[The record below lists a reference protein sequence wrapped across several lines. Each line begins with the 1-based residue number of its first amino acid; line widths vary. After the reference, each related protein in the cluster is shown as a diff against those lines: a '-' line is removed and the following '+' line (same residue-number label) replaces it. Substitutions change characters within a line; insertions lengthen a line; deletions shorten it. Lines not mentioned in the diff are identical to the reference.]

1 MANQDDTAKI
11 TIRVTPRASASKVA
25 GVKEGAVLVRVTA
38 PPVEGKANK
47 AVCEV
52 IAKEVGVPKSRVSV
66 IQGDTGRDK
75 VVEIAGISQSSAEAK
90 LGIGAQPELF

>member
-1 MANQDDTAKI
+1 MTGTNETARI

-25 GVKEGAVLVRVTA
+25 GVKQGALLVRVTA

-52 IAKEVGVPKSRVSV
+52 IAKELGVPKSRVTV
-66 IQGDTGRDK
+66 IRGDAGRDK
-75 VVEIAGISQSSAEAK
+75 VVEISGVSQALAEAK

>member
-75 VVEIAGISQSSAEAK
+75 VVEIAGISQASAEAK

>member
-1 MANQDDTAKI
+1 MATGGEAARI
-11 TIRVTPRASASKVA
+11 MVRVSPRASSSKVA
-25 GVKEGAVLVRVTA
+25 GVREGAVLVRVTA

-52 IAKEVGVPKSRVSV
+52 IAKEVGVPKSRVAV
-66 IQGDTGRDK
+66 IQGATGRDK
-75 VVEIAGISQSSAEAK
+75 LVEITGISQESAEAK

>member
-1 MANQDDTAKI
+1 MADPDETARI
-11 TIRVTPRASASKVA
+11 TIRVTPRASASKIA
-25 GVKEGAVLVRVTA
+25 GVKDGAVLVRVTA

-52 IAKEVGVPKSRVSV
+52 VAKGVGVPKSRVSV
-66 IQGDTGRDK
+66 VRGDTGRDK
-75 VVEIAGISQSSAEAK
+75 VVEIIGISQASAEAK